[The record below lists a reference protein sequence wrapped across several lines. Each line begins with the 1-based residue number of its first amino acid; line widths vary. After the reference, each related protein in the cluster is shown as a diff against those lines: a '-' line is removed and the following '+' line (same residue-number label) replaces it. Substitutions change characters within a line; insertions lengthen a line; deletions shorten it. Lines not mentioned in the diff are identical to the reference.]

1 MGSARAPRAV
11 RRALAP
17 NPNVVARSAVQSA
30 PPDAND
36 EGVVGCARGGR
47 APHFYLMQLLEIKN
61 LKMDF
66 GKNAEALRA
75 IDDVSFTIG
84 AGETVCLVGESGC
97 GKTVTALSI
106 ARLVPTPPANYVG
119 GEILLNGRDTLK
131 MSARELQQIRGG
143 VVSYVF
149 QDPGASLNPVF
160 RIGNQIKESLKLHKP
175 EKANDAEV
183 IRLLKLVGIPAPESR
198 IKNYPFE
205 MSGGMQQRVM
215 IAMALASEPKLL
227 VADEPTTALDVTIQA
242 QILDLL
248 SELKQRLGMA
258 ILLITHNL
266 GIVGDMADR
275 VAVMYAGQIVEL
287 APAKELLHRPL
298 HPYTKALMNSVP
310 KLGATIRWGEATDEP
325 GLASKTAREDARPTR
340 LQSIP
345 GNVPRIGNFPPGC
358 RFAPRCPIAKPE
370 CSEKIP
376 ELLEVEPGRFV
387 RCPFWK

>member
-1 MGSARAPRAV
+1 M
-11 RRALAP
+11 
-17 NPNVVARSAVQSA
+17 N
-30 PPDAND
+30 
-36 EGVVGCARGGR
+36 
-47 APHFYLMQLLEIKN
+47 LLEINN

-66 GKNAEALRA
+66 GKGADALRA
-75 IDDVSFTIG
+75 IDNVSLNIG
-84 AGETVCLVGESGC
+84 TGETVCLVGESGC

-106 ARLVPTPPANYVG
+106 GKLVPAPPANYVG
-119 GEILLNGRDTLK
+119 GEIMLNGRDVLK
-131 MSARELQQIRGG
+131 MSNGELQKIRGG

-160 RIGNQIKESLKLHKP
+160 RVGNQIKESLKLHKP

-198 IKNYPFE
+198 IKSYPFE

-248 SELKQRLGMA
+248 SDLKQRLGMA

-287 APAKELLHRPL
+287 SPARELLRRPL
-298 HPYTKALMNSVP
+298 HPYTRALMNSVP
-310 KLGATIRWGEATDEP
+310 KLHG
-325 GLASKTAREDARPTR
+325 DADR
-340 LQSIP
+340 LSAIP

-358 RFAPRCPIAKPE
+358 RFAPRCPIAKSE

-376 ELLEVEPGRFV
+376 ELLEVEPGRWV
-387 RCPFWK
+387 RCPFWKIN

>member
-1 MGSARAPRAV
+1 M
-11 RRALAP
+11 
-17 NPNVVARSAVQSA
+17 N
-30 PPDAND
+30 
-36 EGVVGCARGGR
+36 
-47 APHFYLMQLLEIKN
+47 LLEIKN

-66 GKNAEALRA
+66 GKKTDALRA
-75 IDDVSFTIG
+75 VDGVSFTIG

-106 ARLVPTPPANYVG
+106 TRLVPTPPANYVG
-119 GEILLNGRDTLK
+119 GEILLNGRDVLK
-131 MSARELQQIRGG
+131 MSSGELRSIRGG

-149 QDPGASLNPVF
+149 QEPGASLNPVF
-160 RIGNQIKESLKLHKP
+160 RIGNQIKESLKLHRP
-175 EKANDAEV
+175 EKATNEEV

-242 QILDLL
+242 QILELL

-287 APAKELLHRPL
+287 SPAKELLRRPL
-298 HPYTKALMNSVP
+298 HPYTKALMASVP
-310 KLGATIRWGEATDEP
+310 KLHG
-325 GLASKTAREDARPTR
+325 TADR
-340 LQSIP
+340 LSAIP

-370 CSEKIP
+370 CSDALP
-376 ELLEVEPGRFV
+376 ELVEVEAGRFV

>member
-1 MGSARAPRAV
+1 
-11 RRALAP
+11 
-17 NPNVVARSAVQSA
+17 
-30 PPDAND
+30 
-36 EGVVGCARGGR
+36 
-47 APHFYLMQLLEIKN
+47 
-61 LKMDF
+61 
-66 GKNAEALRA
+66 
-75 IDDVSFTIG
+75 
-84 AGETVCLVGESGC
+84 VGESGC
-97 GKTVTALSI
+97 GKSVTALSI
-106 ARLVPTPPANYVG
+106 ARLVPAPPANYVG
-119 GEILLNGRDTLK
+119 GEILLNGRDVLK
-131 MSARELQQIRGG
+131 MSSGELQKIRGG

-149 QDPGASLNPVF
+149 QEPGASLNPVF
-160 RIGNQIKESLKLHKP
+160 RVGSQIKESLKLHQPGKLRP
-175 EKANDAEV
+175 LAPTLSPFGGEREKNLQSRDGFPSPRPSGEKVAEGRMRGFDLRNLFGLFRKTSDAEI

-242 QILDLL
+242 QILELL
-248 SELKQRLGMA
+248 HGLKQRLGMA

-287 APAKELLHRPL
+287 SPAKELLRRPL
-298 HPYTKALMNSVP
+298 HPYTRALMVSVP
-310 KLGATIRWGEATDEP
+310 KLGGATRWSEATDEP
-325 GLASKTAREDARPTR
+325 HSPNSGVPHSARGDARPTR

-376 ELLEVEPGRFV
+376 ELLEVEPGRWV

>member
-1 MGSARAPRAV
+1 M
-11 RRALAP
+11 
-17 NPNVVARSAVQSA
+17 N
-30 PPDAND
+30 
-36 EGVVGCARGGR
+36 
-47 APHFYLMQLLEIKN
+47 LLEIKN

-66 GKNAEALRA
+66 GKGADALRA
-75 IDDVSFTIG
+75 VDGVSLTIG

-97 GKTVTALSI
+97 GKSVTALSI

-119 GEILLNGRDTLK
+119 GEILLNGRDVLK
-131 MSARELQQIRGG
+131 MANGELRGIRGG

-149 QDPGASLNPVF
+149 QEPGASLNPVF
-160 RIGNQIKESLKLHKP
+160 RVGNQIKESLKLHRP
-175 EKANDAEV
+175 EKATDEEV
-183 IRLLKLVGIPAPESR
+183 VRLLKLVGIPAPESR
-198 IKNYPFE
+198 IRNYPFE

-248 SELKQRLGMA
+248 RDLKQRLGMA

-287 APAKELLHRPL
+287 APAGELLRRPL

-310 KLGATIRWGEATDEP
+310 KLAGGA
-325 GLASKTAREDARPTR
+325 SR
-340 LQSIP
+340 LSAIP

-358 RFAPRCPIAKPE
+358 RFAPRCPMARPE
-370 CSEKIP
+370 CSSAIP
-376 ELLEVEPGRFV
+376 DLVEVEAGRWV
-387 RCPFWK
+387 RCPYWK

>member
-1 MGSARAPRAV
+1 MTP
-11 RRALAP
+11 
-17 NPNVVARSAVQSA
+17 
-30 PPDAND
+30 
-36 EGVVGCARGGR
+36 
-47 APHFYLMQLLEIKN
+47 LLEINN

-66 GKNAEALRA
+66 GKNADALRA
-75 IDDVSFTIG
+75 VDGVSLAIG

-119 GEILLNGRDTLK
+119 GEILLNGRDVLK
-131 MSARELQQIRGG
+131 MSNGELRSIRGG

-149 QDPGASLNPVF
+149 QEPGASLNPVF
-160 RIGNQIKESLKLHKP
+160 RIGNQIKESLKLHRP
-175 EKANDAEV
+175 EKATNEEV

-198 IKNYPFE
+198 IRNYPFE

-248 SELKQRLGMA
+248 SGLKQRLGMA

-287 APAKELLHRPL
+287 SPAKELLRRPL
-298 HPYTKALMNSVP
+298 HPYTKALMASVP
-310 KLGATIRWGEATDEP
+310 KLRG
-325 GLASKTAREDARPTR
+325 DADR
-340 LQSIP
+340 LSAIP

-358 RFAPRCPIAKPE
+358 RFAPRCVMARPE
-370 CSEKIP
+370 CSNAIP
-376 ELLEVEPGRFV
+376 ELVEVEAGRFV
-387 RCPFWK
+387 RCPFWKTS

>member
-1 MGSARAPRAV
+1 MA
-11 RRALAP
+11 
-17 NPNVVARSAVQSA
+17 
-30 PPDAND
+30 
-36 EGVVGCARGGR
+36 
-47 APHFYLMQLLEIKN
+47 LLEIKD
-61 LKMDF
+61 LHLDF
-66 GKNAEALRA
+66 VTDGQAARA
-75 IDDVSFTIG
+75 VDGVSLHLE
-84 AGETVCLVGESGC
+84 AGETLCVVGESGC
-97 GKTVTALSI
+97 GKSVTAQSI
-106 ARLVPTPPANYVG
+106 ARLVPTPPARYVA
-119 GEILLNGRDTLK
+119 GEILLNGRDVLK
-131 MSARELQQIRGG
+131 MSPDELRSIRGG

-149 QDPGASLNPVF
+149 QEPGASLNPVF
-160 RIGNQIKESLKLHKP
+160 RVGAQIKESLKLHQP
-175 EKANDAEV
+175 GKATDAEV

-198 IKNYPFE
+198 IRDYPFQ

-248 SELKQRLGMA
+248 RDLKQRLGMA

-287 APAKELLHRPL
+287 APARELLRRPL
-298 HPYTKALMNSVP
+298 HPYTRALMASVP
-310 KLGATIRWGEATDEP
+310 KLSGGAAR
-325 GLASKTAREDARPTR
+325 LTAI
-340 LQSIP
+340 S

-370 CSEKIP
+370 CSNAIP
-376 ELLEVEPGRFV
+376 ELVEVEPQRWV